1 MHARAIEGRRSKP
14 HECRLADRSPLRP
27 VYAWGMAAGTRLER
41 IEARERNPKW
51 KNAPLRIEMSEC
63 INCDACLRHCPS
75 QFGAIFNHG
84 ADVVIVPELCSGC
97 DKCLPACPVDCIYSD
112 PEWSP
117 GPVEWWDL
125 PLSKLDPYK

>member
-1 MHARAIEGRRSKP
+1 MT
-14 HECRLADRSPLRP
+14 
-27 VYAWGMAAGTRLER
+27 AGTRLER

-51 KNAPLRIEMSEC
+51 KNVPLRIEMSEC

-97 DKCLPACPVDCIYSD
+97 DKCLPACPVDCIYPD

>member
-1 MHARAIEGRRSKP
+1 
-14 HECRLADRSPLRP
+14 
-27 VYAWGMAAGTRLER
+27 MAATTRLER
-41 IEARERNPKW
+41 IADHERNAKW

-97 DKCLPACPVDCIYSD
+97 DKCLPACPVDCIYPD
-112 PEWSP
+112 PDWHP
-117 GPVEWWDL
+117 APDAWWGL
-125 PLSKLDPYK
+125 PLSRLDPYK